1 MYIVKDEERMAK
13 LEEDLK
19 QVRNKAEEADKK
31 YDEVSKKL
39 QITEGELEKAEER
52 GENGE
57 MKIMELEEELKV
69 VATNLKSLEV
79 SEEKANQREI
89 ANKEQVKNLT
99 AKLKQAEARAEFAEK
114 SVQKLNMEVMNSF
127 FSSVS
132 GRLSRVCF
140 GFFYLSLSAK
150 RRLNLTLAWK
160 ADSLNWK
167 RSQDKQSHKKSIFG
181 SRSFTAV
188 RTNKYKTSQ
197 TLIFTLSPQIHTGAR
212 FLCGQKE
219 IHRI

>member
-1 MYIVKDEERMAK
+1 MLDIDVRKRKKMNCDQISNQAATAADDSDRIRKVFESKAQAVMINSLMCFYRIYFLKDEERMAK

-19 QVRNKAEEADKK
+19 QVRNKAEESDKQ

-69 VATNLKSLEV
+69 VATDLKSLEV

-99 AKLKQAEARAEFAEK
+99 AKLKQAEARAEFAER
-114 SVQKLNMEVMNSF
+114 SVQKLNQEVIITYLFLPSINYILNSLF
-127 FSSVS
+127 VEEHSEFH
-132 GRLSRVCF
+132 GCFESR
-140 GFFYLSLSAK
+140 
-150 RRLNLTLAWK
+150 
-160 ADSLNWK
+160 
-167 RSQDKQSHKKSIFG
+167 
-181 SRSFTAV
+181 
-188 RTNKYKTSQ
+188 
-197 TLIFTLSPQIHTGAR
+197 
-212 FLCGQKE
+212 
-219 IHRI
+219 

>member
-1 MYIVKDEERMAK
+1 MAK

-114 SVQKLNMEVMNSF
+114 SVQKLNMEVINSF
-127 FSSVS
+127 FFTFRQTFQSVFWIL
-132 GRLSRVCF
+132 LSQFVSKEETELDAC
-140 GFFYLSLSAK
+140 LE
-150 RRLNLTLAWK
+150 
-160 ADSLNWK
+160 
-167 RSQDKQSHKKSIFG
+167 
-181 SRSFTAV
+181 SR
-188 RTNKYKTSQ
+188 
-197 TLIFTLSPQIHTGAR
+197 
-212 FLCGQKE
+212 
-219 IHRI
+219 

>member
-1 MYIVKDEERMAK
+1 MAK

-114 SVQKLNMEVMNSF
+114 SVQKLNMEVINSF
-127 FSSVS
+127 FFFSFRQTFQSVFWIL
-132 GRLSRVCF
+132 LSQFVSKEETELDAC
-140 GFFYLSLSAK
+140 LE
-150 RRLNLTLAWK
+150 
-160 ADSLNWK
+160 
-167 RSQDKQSHKKSIFG
+167 
-181 SRSFTAV
+181 SR
-188 RTNKYKTSQ
+188 
-197 TLIFTLSPQIHTGAR
+197 
-212 FLCGQKE
+212 
-219 IHRI
+219 